1 MKGNFLDLLEN
12 KNDLEFVK
20 KSILKNKDL
29 INKEFKIDN
38 DTEQLTYS
46 PLTYCL
52 EKKLSEL
59 SIFLIEQGANIN
71 YKTSPKEDY
80 PLLIACRYGL
90 EDVIKKLLL
99 YDNIDINC
107 LNKDNET
114 CYEIL
119 LKNLN
124 VTIYNLIINYVNS
137 KKDNK
142 KNNKYN
148 NNIEGD
154 ANKGYI
160 NKNNLNE
167 KYLNKKKKTMI
178 NSLSFDFPLEYKNKC
193 IYSKLGK
200 FIILLYFLFVKY
212 IF

>member
-1 MKGNFLDLLEN
+1 MKVNFLDLLEN
-12 KNDLEFVK
+12 KNDLEFIK
-20 KSILKNKDL
+20 KSILKNKNL

-114 CYEIL
+114 CYTIL
-119 LKNLN
+119 LNNLN
-124 VTIYNLIINYVNS
+124 VTIYNLIIEYV
-137 KKDNK
+137 KQK
-142 KNNKYN
+142 KNNNNVNSRKN
-148 NNIEGD
+148 NKSEHIININNID
-154 ANKGYI
+154 KNK
-160 NKNNLNE
+160 
-167 KYLNKKKKTMI
+167 NKKKIMI
-178 NSLSFDFPLEYKNKC
+178 KSLSFDSPLEYINSKNC
-193 IYSKLGK
+193 
-200 FIILLYFLFVKY
+200 KY
-212 IF
+212 ILYYIICLNNIFFKFF

>member
-1 MKGNFLDLLEN
+1 MKCNFLDLLEN

-29 INKEFKIDN
+29 INKEFIIDN

-114 CYEIL
+114 CYTIL
-119 LKNLN
+119 LNNLN
-124 VTIYNLIINYVNS
+124 VTIYNLIIDYA
-137 KKDNK
+137 KQK
-142 KNNKYN
+142 KNKNTDIKSEHIT
-148 NNIEGD
+148 NNID
-154 ANKGYI
+154 KNK
-160 NKNNLNE
+160 
-167 KYLNKKKKTMI
+167 NKKKIMI
-178 NSLSFDFPLEYKNKC
+178 KSLSFDSPLENVKSKNC
-193 IYSKLGK
+193 
-200 FIILLYFLFVKY
+200 KY
-212 IF
+212 ILFYIICLNNIFFKFF

>member
-1 MKGNFLDLLEN
+1 MKENFLDLLEN
-12 KNDLEFVK
+12 KNDLEFIK
-20 KSILKNKDL
+20 KSILKNKNL

-80 PLLIACRYGL
+80 PLLIACRFGL

-114 CYEIL
+114 CYTIL
-119 LKNLN
+119 LNNLN
-124 VTIYNLIINYVNS
+124 VTIYNLIIDYVKQ
-137 KKDNK
+137 KKNK
-142 KNNKYN
+142 NNDKKRKNNKSELVI
-148 NNIEGD
+148 NIKD
-154 ANKGYI
+154 
-160 NKNNLNE
+160 KNN
-167 KYLNKKKKTMI
+167 NKKKIMMK
-178 NSLSFDFPLEYKNKC
+178 SLSFDSSLEYSNSKNC
-193 IYSKLGK
+193 
-200 FIILLYFLFVKY
+200 KY
-212 IF
+212 ILYYIICLNNIFFKFF

>member
-29 INKEFKIDN
+29 INKEFIIDN

-52 EKKLSEL
+52 EKRLSEL

-114 CYEIL
+114 CYTIL
-119 LKNLN
+119 LNNLN
-124 VTIYNLIINYVNS
+124 VTIYNLIIDYA
-137 KKDNK
+137 KQK
-142 KNNKYN
+142 KNNNTDIRKN
-148 NNIEGD
+148 NKSEHITNNID
-154 ANKGYI
+154 KNK
-160 NKNNLNE
+160 
-167 KYLNKKKKTMI
+167 NKKKIMI
-178 NSLSFDFPLEYKNKC
+178 KSLSFDSPLENVNSKNC
-193 IYSKLGK
+193 
-200 FIILLYFLFVKY
+200 KY
-212 IF
+212 ILFYIICLNNIFFKFF

>member
-1 MKGNFLDLLEN
+1 MKDNFLDLLEN
-12 KNDLEFVK
+12 KNDLEFIK

-29 INKEFKIDN
+29 INREFKIDN
-38 DTEQLTYS
+38 NTEQLTYS

-71 YKTSPKEDY
+71 YKTSPKEDS

-114 CYEIL
+114 CYTIL
-119 LKNLN
+119 LNNLN
-124 VTIYNLIINYVNS
+124 VTIYNLIIDYV
-137 KKDNK
+137 KQNK
-142 KNNKYN
+142 NNDKNRKNNKCEHD
-148 NNIEGD
+148 NNI
-154 ANKGYI
+154 NI
-160 NKNNLNE
+160 SKNN
-167 KYLNKKKKTMI
+167 NKKKIMI
-178 NSLSFDFPLEYKNKC
+178 KSLSFDSPLEYINSKNC
-193 IYSKLGK
+193 
-200 FIILLYFLFVKY
+200 KY
-212 IF
+212 ILFYIICLNNIFFKFF

>member
-1 MKGNFLDLLEN
+1 MKVNFLDLLEN
-12 KNDLEFVK
+12 KNDLEFIK

-29 INKEFKIDN
+29 INREFKIDN
-38 DTEQLTYS
+38 NTEQLTYS

-114 CYEIL
+114 CYTIL
-119 LKNLN
+119 LNNLN
-124 VTIYNLIINYVNS
+124 VAIYNLIIDYV
-137 KKDNK
+137 KQK
-142 KNNKYN
+142 KNNDKN
-148 NNIEGD
+148 RKNNKSEHGNNI
-154 ANKGYI
+154 NI
-160 NKNNLNE
+160 SKNN
-167 KYLNKKKKTMI
+167 NKKKIMI
-178 NSLSFDFPLEYKNKC
+178 KSLSFDSPLEYINSKNC
-193 IYSKLGK
+193 
-200 FIILLYFLFVKY
+200 KY
-212 IF
+212 ILYYIICLNNIFFKFF

>member
-29 INKEFKIDN
+29 INKEFIIDN

-52 EKKLSEL
+52 EKRLSEL

-114 CYEIL
+114 CYTIL
-119 LKNLN
+119 LNNLN
-124 VTIYNLIINYVNS
+124 VTIYNLIIDYA
-137 KKDNK
+137 KQK
-142 KNNKYN
+142 KNNNTDIRKN
-148 NNIEGD
+148 NKSELITNNID
-154 ANKGYI
+154 KNK
-160 NKNNLNE
+160 
-167 KYLNKKKKTMI
+167 NKKKIMI
-178 NSLSFDFPLEYKNKC
+178 KSLSFDSPLENVNSKNC
-193 IYSKLGK
+193 
-200 FIILLYFLFVKY
+200 KY
-212 IF
+212 ILFYIICLNNIFFKFF

>member
-1 MKGNFLDLLEN
+1 MKDNFLDLLEN
-12 KNDLEFVK
+12 KNDLEFIK

-29 INKEFKIDN
+29 INREFKIDN
-38 DTEQLTYS
+38 NTEQLTYS

-114 CYEIL
+114 CYTIL
-119 LKNLN
+119 LNNLN
-124 VTIYNLIINYVNS
+124 VTIYNLIIDYV
-137 KKDNK
+137 KQK
-142 KNNKYN
+142 KNNDKN
-148 NNIEGD
+148 RKNNKSEHDNNI
-154 ANKGYI
+154 NI
-160 NKNNLNE
+160 SKNN
-167 KYLNKKKKTMI
+167 NKKKIMI
-178 NSLSFDFPLEYKNKC
+178 KSLSFDSPLEYINSKNC
-193 IYSKLGK
+193 
-200 FIILLYFLFVKY
+200 KY
-212 IF
+212 ILYYIICLNNIFFKFF

>member
-1 MKGNFLDLLEN
+1 MKENFLDLLEN
-12 KNDLEFVK
+12 KNDLEFIK

-29 INKEFKIDN
+29 INTEFKIDN
-38 DTEQLTYS
+38 NTEQLTYS

-114 CYEIL
+114 CYTIL
-119 LKNLN
+119 LNNLN
-124 VTIYNLIINYVNS
+124 VTIYNLIIDYV
-137 KKDNK
+137 KQNK
-142 KNNKYN
+142 NNDKNRKNNKYEHD
-148 NNIEGD
+148 NNI
-154 ANKGYI
+154 NI
-160 NKNNLNE
+160 SKN
-167 KYLNKKKKTMI
+167 NKKKKIMI
-178 NSLSFDFPLEYKNKC
+178 KSLSFDSPLEYINSKNC
-193 IYSKLGK
+193 
-200 FIILLYFLFVKY
+200 KY
-212 IF
+212 ILYYIICLNNIFFKFF

>member
-1 MKGNFLDLLEN
+1 MKDNFLDLLEN
-12 KNDLEFVK
+12 KNDLEFIK
-20 KSILKNKDL
+20 KSILKNKNL

-114 CYEIL
+114 CYTIL
-119 LKNLN
+119 LNNLN
-124 VTIYNLIINYVNS
+124 VTIYNLIIEYV
-137 KKDNK
+137 KQK
-142 KNNKYN
+142 KNNNNVNNRKN
-148 NNIEGD
+148 NKSEHIININNID
-154 ANKGYI
+154 KNK
-160 NKNNLNE
+160 
-167 KYLNKKKKTMI
+167 NKKKIMI
-178 NSLSFDFPLEYKNKC
+178 KSLSFDSPLECSNSKNC
-193 IYSKLGK
+193 
-200 FIILLYFLFVKY
+200 KY
-212 IF
+212 ILYYIICLNNIFFKFF

>member
-1 MKGNFLDLLEN
+1 MKDNFLDLLEN
-12 KNDLEFVK
+12 KNDLEFIK

-29 INKEFKIDN
+29 INREFKIDN
-38 DTEQLTYS
+38 NTEQLTYS

-99 YDNIDINC
+99 YENIDINC

-114 CYEIL
+114 CYTIL
-119 LKNLN
+119 LNNLN
-124 VTIYNLIINYVNS
+124 VTIYNLIIDYV
-137 KKDNK
+137 KQNK
-142 KNNKYN
+142 NNDKNRKNNKSEHD
-148 NNIEGD
+148 NNI
-154 ANKGYI
+154 NI
-160 NKNNLNE
+160 SKN
-167 KYLNKKKKTMI
+167 NKKKIMI
-178 NSLSFDFPLEYKNKC
+178 KSLSFDSPLEYINSKNCKC
-193 IYSKLGK
+193 IFYYIICLNNIFFK
-200 FIILLYFLFVKY
+200 FF
-212 IF
+212 

>member
-29 INKEFKIDN
+29 INKEFIIDN

-52 EKKLSEL
+52 EKRLSEL

-71 YKTSPKEDY
+71 YKTSPKEDC

-114 CYEIL
+114 CYTIL
-119 LKNLN
+119 LNNLN
-124 VTIYNLIINYVNS
+124 VTIYNLIIDYA
-137 KKDNK
+137 KQK
-142 KNNKYN
+142 KNNNTDIRKN
-148 NNIEGD
+148 NKSEHITNNID
-154 ANKGYI
+154 KNK
-160 NKNNLNE
+160 
-167 KYLNKKKKTMI
+167 NKKKIMI
-178 NSLSFDFPLEYKNKC
+178 KSLSFDSPLENVNSKNC
-193 IYSKLGK
+193 
-200 FIILLYFLFVKY
+200 KY
-212 IF
+212 ILFYIICLNNIFFKFF

>member
-1 MKGNFLDLLEN
+1 MKVNFLDLLEN
-12 KNDLEFVK
+12 KNDLEFIK

-29 INKEFKIDN
+29 INREFKIDN
-38 DTEQLTYS
+38 NTEQLTYS

-114 CYEIL
+114 CYTIL
-119 LKNLN
+119 LNNLN
-124 VTIYNLIINYVNS
+124 VTIYNLIIDYV
-137 KKDNK
+137 KQK
-142 KNNKYN
+142 KNNDKN
-148 NNIEGD
+148 RKNNKSEHDNNI
-154 ANKGYI
+154 NI
-160 NKNNLNE
+160 SKNN
-167 KYLNKKKKTMI
+167 NKKKIMI
-178 NSLSFDFPLEYKNKC
+178 KSLSFDSPLEYINSKNC
-193 IYSKLGK
+193 
-200 FIILLYFLFVKY
+200 KY
-212 IF
+212 ILYYIICLNNIFFKFF